1 MRKEE
6 AIKFYGSQSAL
17 ARALGIAQASVAG
30 WGEYPPGGRQ
40 LQLEKITS
48 HKLKAEPDC
57 MSPKTDD
64 KPAPDNGMRRRST
77 DKQLT

>member
-6 AIKFYGSQSAL
+6 AIRFYGSQSAL

-40 LQLEKITS
+40 LQIEKVT
-48 HKLKAEPDC
+48 KGELKAEPDC
-57 MSPKTDD
+57 MQ
-64 KPAPDNGMRRRST
+64 PAKREKAKGV
-77 DKQLT
+77 

>member
-6 AIKFYGSQSAL
+6 AIKFYGSQLAL

-40 LQLEKITS
+40 LQLEKLTGG
-48 HKLKAEPDC
+48 KLKSEPDC
-57 MSPKTDD
+57 MTKQD
-64 KPAPDNGMRRRST
+64 KRRKARA
-77 DKQLT
+77 